1 LGSGST
7 TSWLQEGDIG
17 LVQDKYFSSKSN
29 IVNYAKISTIKL
41 TFEQLRDVLSPK
53 KGITNIASV

>member
-17 LVQDKYFSSKSN
+17 LIQDKYFSSKSN
-29 IVNYAKISTIKL
+29 TVNYAKISTIKL
-41 TFEQLRDVLSPK
+41 TFEQLRDILSPK
-53 KGITNIASV
+53 RGIMNMASI